1 MKYIWHIFYR
11 VFILVITIDVFQR
24 KEKHFFK
31 EKKIYAA
38 CTNNLVF
45 NCPKI
50 IIYCTGPPSLLL
62 PLLSHLLPGLTCQ
75 RFSPLLARLSAHT
88 ELLLVSK
95 VVAEESSA
103 EDLFI
108 LQYTYSIHTS
118 MNMAY
123 AYLCWIGKCVLLYFE
138 SSRL

>member
-1 MKYIWHIFYR
+1 MVSIVTVSYSEIH
-11 VFILVITIDVFQR
+11 LA
-24 KEKHFFK
+24 HFLLCFSLK
-31 EKKIYAA
+31 TCYNTKIYVA

-50 IIYCTGPPSLLL
+50 IIYCSGPPSLLL

-123 AYLCWIGKCVLLYFE
+123 AYLCWIGKCVLLYFVLY
-138 SSRL
+138 RL